1 MTNLFNDEEIK
12 VDANIDIILLGDK
25 EVGKTLIVDTY
36 LKFPDGFASI
46 DHYGDY
52 DIISIVKKLKN
63 SGKTISLNIYD
74 PHLPKNPEDYEKYLK
89 AINQKFDGGFVVY
102 DVSLKESF
110 NNVD

>member
-1 MTNLFNDEEIK
+1 M
-12 VDANIDIILLGDK
+12 
-25 EVGKTLIVDTY
+25 
-36 LKFPDGFASI
+36 
-46 DHYGDY
+46 
-52 DIISIVKKLKN
+52 KN

-110 NNVD
+110 NNVDKWLYNIIGE